1 MTSPLLPGPRSWSYS
16 VATPQMRGEMTPG
29 PQGTATMFFFE
40 YTQMDRAGTR
50 AMHVLGIPSYVA
62 LMALIWS
69 FPYGSLPGF
78 LVASV
83 GVLVYQFLYCKALY
97 AFVHRFT
104 PPRPPWQFA
113 LTVLCV
119 QALVLAA
126 LYAMA

>member
-1 MTSPLLPGPRSWSYS
+1 
-16 VATPQMRGEMTPG
+16 
-29 PQGTATMFFFE
+29 MFFFE

-78 LVASV
+78 LVTSV

-126 LYAMA
+126 LYAMV